1 MLCHFYIT
9 SKMSSI
15 LHQINFEVT
24 STVHRLLFGNAENE
38 KSPAL
43 MNIKV
48 TSSRN
53 VQNVKN
59 MPVSLNC

>member
-1 MLCHFYIT
+1 
-9 SKMSSI
+9 MSSI